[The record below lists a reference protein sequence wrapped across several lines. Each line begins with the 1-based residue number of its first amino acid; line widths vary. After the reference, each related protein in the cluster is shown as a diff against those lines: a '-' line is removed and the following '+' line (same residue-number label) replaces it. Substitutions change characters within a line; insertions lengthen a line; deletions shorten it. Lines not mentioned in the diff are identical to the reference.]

1 MLSAFTNSLKIPE
14 LRQKIFFTLALLF
27 IARVGA
33 NIPLPGMN
41 PGPIQEYL
49 SNEAGAGGGLL
60 GLYNMFTGG
69 ALLNG
74 ALFALGIMPYISAS
88 IIMQLM
94 GVVVEKKFIPTCC
107 TTAFRYQSAR
117 FSLGKSDGV

>member
-14 LRQKIFFTLALLF
+14 LRQRIFFTLALLF

-41 PGPIQEYL
+41 PGPIQDYM
-49 SNEAGAGGGLL
+49 SSQAGAGGGLL

-74 ALFALGIMPYISAS
+74 ALFALGIMPVSYTH
-88 IIMQLM
+88 LTL
-94 GVVVEKKFIPTCC
+94 PTK
-107 TTAFRYQSAR
+107 A
-117 FSLGKSDGV
+117 